1 MLSDGDHIRNLL
13 GEYCHRIDAGDFE
26 GVGELFADGVL
37 ADEDGRPMASGAA
50 EVAAF
55 YRSGTQLH
63 GDRPGTKHLV
73 VDTVLEETV
82 PEENGP
88 AEITARSSYVVF
100 QVAEGL
106 ALQPIITGRYVDR
119 FDRPGGMWRFAER
132 RFFVDQVGDLSHH
145 LTFLLPE
152 QG

>member
-13 GEYCHRIDAGDFE
+13 GEYCHRIDVGDFE

-37 ADEDGRPMASGAA
+37 ADEHGRPMASGAA

-55 YRSGTQLH
+55 YLSGTQLH
-63 GDRPGTKHLV
+63 GDSPGTKHLV
-73 VDTVLEETV
+73 IDTVLEEK
-82 PEENGP
+82 GP
-88 AEITARSSYVVF
+88 AEMTARSSYVVF
-100 QVAEGL
+100 QVADGL

-119 FDRPGGMWRFAER
+119 FHRAGGMWRFAER
-132 RFFVDQVGDLSHH
+132 RFVVDQVGDLSHH
-145 LTFLLPE
+145 LTFLLPG